1 MYLITIFES
10 FRGNREGF
18 ISLTK
23 EDIWDHLVKHLDN
36 WDVPYTIDELD
47 TVIRKGYGDMN
58 QHSKSYITV
67 RIVEI
72 QPGQSF
78 DLL

>member
-1 MYLITIFES
+1 MYLITMFDN
-10 FRGNREGF
+10 FHGNREGF
-18 ISLTK
+18 IALAK

-36 WDVPYTIDELD
+36 WDVPYTPDELE
-47 TVIRKGYGDMN
+47 TAIRKGYGEMN
-58 QHSKSYITV
+58 QHSKSSVTV

-72 QPGQSF
+72 QPGQGF